1 LILVPVESDLQEIVK
16 EISIMK
22 QCDSP
27 YIVRYFG
34 SYFKDADLWVKEIHQ
49 KSILF
54 IYFLKIVMEYCG
66 AGSVSDIMKL
76 RGKTVNRTIEIYL
89 IFSYSID
96 LVKRTRNRCYIKIY
110 TQRIRIFTFMQ

>member
-1 LILVPVESDLQEIVK
+1 MILVPVESDLQEIVK

-54 IYFLKIVMEYCG
+54 IYFFK
-66 AGSVSDIMKL
+66 D
-76 RGKTVNRTIEIYL
+76 
-89 IFSYSID
+89 
-96 LVKRTRNRCYIKIY
+96 CYGILWSWFCVRYNETSRKNSK
-110 TQRIRIFTFMQ
+110 